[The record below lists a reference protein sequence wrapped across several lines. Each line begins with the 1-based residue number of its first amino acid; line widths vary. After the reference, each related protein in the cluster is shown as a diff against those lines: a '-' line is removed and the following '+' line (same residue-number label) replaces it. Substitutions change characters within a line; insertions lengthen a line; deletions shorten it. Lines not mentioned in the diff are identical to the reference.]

1 MMNLRA
7 RSLAIVC
14 SAMTTLAGCSVSS
27 DVNPR
32 RILPATPDF
41 AMPVGVAVPGG
52 RESAVAVAARE
63 RAGRV
68 AANRRIIAFRE
79 WYEAVRKAYSD

>member
-1 MMNLRA
+1 LLVA
-7 RSLAIVC
+7 VGCVL
-14 SAMTTLAGCSVSS
+14 LAGCNTTA

-32 RILPATPDF
+32 RILPTTPDF
-41 AMPVGVAVPGG
+41 AMPVGVPVPAKG
-52 RESAVAVAARE
+52 ESAVAVAARE